1 MSDNGIPPD
10 LCTAR
15 AENGELRID
24 FAVHGRHSWLTFR
37 GAVLDGLKKAIDA
50 AIAQRDE
57 VK

>member
-1 MSDNGIPPD
+1 MSEGVRPD

-37 GAVLDGLKKAIDA
+37 DGDLDGLKTAVDA
-50 AIAQRDE
+50 AIAQRE
-57 VK
+57 AAKR